1 LSIVFYFFS
10 INENITLILISSI
23 LLVAILN
30 DRMKLDFVKSMNMNK
45 LKYSTESFILKKEI
59 MYYKYFTSEQYYLV
73 ATFIFY
79 LVFVFFVV
87 SELDISDKYTFIFW
101 VQLAIAVFPF
111 SLTLFNLFGM
121 DINCLSRFFRDPLNT
136 INLQITRIRYY
147 LFQIYVLH
155 IIVLIKYWFIFK
167 DIYSIIVYS
176 IAAILF
182 NELLLT
188 CSLLYSLMF
197 IEKKEIKF
205 RYGQYFKSKNVNLLS
220 IILFL
225 MVVLVHFIYS
235 IFQIWGFI
243 IIGIAF
249 VLFNI
254 YFLKKISICLINKK
268 KKDVVYER

>member
-1 LSIVFYFFS
+1 
-10 INENITLILISSI
+10 
-23 LLVAILN
+23 
-30 DRMKLDFVKSMNMNK
+30 MKLDFVKSMNMNK

-155 IIVLIKYWFIFK
+155 IIVLIKY
-167 DIYSIIVYS
+167 
-176 IAAILF
+176 
-182 NELLLT
+182 
-188 CSLLYSLMF
+188 
-197 IEKKEIKF
+197 
-205 RYGQYFKSKNVNLLS
+205 
-220 IILFL
+220 
-225 MVVLVHFIYS
+225 
-235 IFQIWGFI
+235 
-243 IIGIAF
+243 
-249 VLFNI
+249 
-254 YFLKKISICLINKK
+254 
-268 KKDVVYER
+268 